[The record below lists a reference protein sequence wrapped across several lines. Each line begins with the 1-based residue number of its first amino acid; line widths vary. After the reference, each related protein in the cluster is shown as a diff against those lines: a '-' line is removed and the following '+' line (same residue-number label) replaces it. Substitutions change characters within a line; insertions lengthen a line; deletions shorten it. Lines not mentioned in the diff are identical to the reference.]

1 MRLEH
6 HIEKTLLFIDFLQI
20 PFMLTKLLAAGL
32 PEMALHNMDVNLV
45 VGN

>member
-1 MRLEH
+1 MEH
-6 HIEKTLLFIDFLQI
+6 CVEKTLLFIDFLQI

-45 VGN
+45 FRN